1 MFSRIQCPN
10 TYKHITRPSCGST
23 FTVTFYAKK
32 RIKAAIKLRPQMA
45 ALEPQEDG
53 AMIEPAQKRHREEI
67 ASVIRAAVTECVDAG
82 DQDLRNIID
91 DSISS
96 SNAFLE
102 EKHKGVHLVHLDS
115 GRVVGLILVHEF
127 WNMKSLYVLPDFHN
141 KGIAAGLVSKALAV
155 CRAERPCGS
164 VKLNSSTY
172 ASSFYDKL
180 GFKKNGNPRDLSGG
194 CVPYVYSF

>member
-1 MFSRIQCPN
+1 MQEHVQKPASKICSVSR
-10 TYKHITRPSCGST
+10 
-23 FTVTFYAKK
+23 
-32 RIKAAIKLRPQMA
+32 
-45 ALEPQEDG
+45 ALEAQEDG
-53 AMIEPAQKRHREEI
+53 AMIEPAQKRHLEGI
-67 ASVIRAAVTECVDAG
+67 ACVIRAAVTECVDAD

-102 EKHKGVHLVHLDS
+102 EDHEGVHLVHIDS

-127 WNMKSLYVLPDFHN
+127 WNMKSLFVLPDFHN
-141 KGIAAGLVSKALAV
+141 KGIAAGLVGTALDV
-155 CRAERPCGS
+155 CRSESPCGS

-180 GFKKNGNPRDLSGG
+180 GFQKNGNPRDLPGG